1 MQSFQRGA
9 FQWDTGLHYV
19 GGLDED
25 MPLGQI
31 FRELNLMELPWIRL
45 DDDAFDRITMPAG
58 QFTFSCGYERFAEN
72 LARQFPHQREALH
85 RYAAMLQQT
94 AATVTDGLVLGA
106 ATGSSVSG
114 AATGSLVS
122 GAATG
127 SSVSGAPNSA
137 TGSSVLG
144 APNSPSTPTILNTP
158 TPNTPNPSA
167 LESLGQGAWPYLEQ
181 TFSDPILRQVVSAA
195 AMRLELRRETLP
207 LFTFAHNNAGY
218 IRSAWRL
225 AAPGNAL
232 VDKLIS
238 ELQQAGGRIL
248 THTEVV
254 QITEAHGHV
263 SGCIT
268 SDGTHHTAQ
277 IVISGTHPAVTMQ
290 MAEGCKTIRPSFKR
304 RILRLPNTSGML
316 TVQLLLRPGVIPYFN
331 RNEYVYTHN
340 DVWDLD
346 TDTSRRGILISC
358 RPSTTDAPFTRQIDI
373 LSPMAWEQVAQ
384 WADTTIGHRPESY
397 RRFKDEQAQAC
408 IELAATIIPHLEEA
422 ISAIY
427 ISTPLTY
434 RDYNH
439 SPEGSAFGI
448 RKDYHTPLLSFLS
461 PITPLPGLYL
471 NGQSLMVHGIEGT
484 TLTAATGRL
493 VSGSRTL

>member
-1 MQSFQRGA
+1 
-9 FQWDTGLHYV
+9 
-19 GGLDED
+19 

-72 LARQFPHQREALH
+72 LARQFPHQRKALH
-85 RYAAMLQQT
+85 RYAAMLKQT
-94 AATVTDGLVLGA
+94 ATA
-106 ATGSSVSG
+106 
-114 AATGSLVS
+114 
-122 GAATG
+122 
-127 SSVSGAPNSA
+127 A

-144 APNSPSTPTILNTP
+144 AATVTDGSISDAPNTSSTPNSTNTP

-238 ELQQAGGRIL
+238 ELQQAGGHIL

-268 SDGTHHTAQ
+268 RDGTHHTAQ
-277 IVISGTHPAVTMQ
+277 IVIAGTHPAVTMQ

-304 RILRLPNTSGML
+304 RLLRLPNTSGML
-316 TVQLLLRPGVIPYFN
+316 TVQLLLRPGMIPYFN

-373 LSPMAWEQVAQ
+373 LSPMAWDKVAQ

-397 RRFKDEQAQAC
+397 RRFKAQQAQAC
-408 IELAATIIPHLEEA
+408 ISLAATVIPHLEEA
-422 ISAIY
+422 ISNIY

-493 VSGSRTL
+493 VSASQRL

>member
-1 MQSFQRGA
+1 MQSFQRGGL
-9 FQWDTGLHYV
+9 QWDTGLHYV

-25 MPLGQI
+25 MPLGRI
-31 FRELNLMELPWIRL
+31 FRELHLMELPWMPL
-45 DDDAFDRITMPAG
+45 DKDAFDRITMPAG

-72 LARQFPHQREALH
+72 LAHHFPHQREALH
-85 RYAAMLQQT
+85 RYAAMLRHT
-94 AATVTDGLVLGA
+94 
-106 ATGSSVSG
+106 
-114 AATGSLVS
+114 AATGSLVLD
-122 GAATG
+122 
-127 SSVSGAPNSA
+127 APN
-137 TGSSVLG
+137 
-144 APNSPSTPTILNTP
+144 I
-158 TPNTPNPSA
+158 PNTPNTSNAPHALLSPNSFHSPNTPNAVTDGSNSTLSNTPNTSQPSA
-167 LESLGQGAWPYLEQ
+167 LEMLSQGAWPYLEQ

-207 LFTFAHNNAGY
+207 LFTFAHNNASY

-238 ELQQAGGRIL
+238 ELKRAGGRIL

-254 QITEAHGHV
+254 QITEADGHV
-263 SGCIT
+263 SGCVT
-268 SDGTHHTAQ
+268 RDGTHHAAQ

-290 MAEGCKTIRPSFKR
+290 MAEGCKSLRPSYKR
-304 RILRLPNTSGML
+304 RILRLPNTAGML

-346 TDTSRRGILISC
+346 SSTSRRGILISC
-358 RPSTTDAPFTRQIDI
+358 RPSATDAPYTRQIDI
-373 LSPMAWEQVAQ
+373 LSPMAWDRVAQ

-397 RRFKDEQAQAC
+397 LRFKDEQAQAC
-408 IELAATIIPHLEEA
+408 IELAATIIPQLEEA

-427 ISTPLTY
+427 VSTPLTY
-434 RDYNH
+434 RDYNL

-448 RKDYHTPLLSFLS
+448 RKDYHAPLLCTLS
-461 PITPLPGLYL
+461 PVTPLPGLYL
-471 NGQSLMVHGIEGT
+471 NGQSLTMHGIEGT
-484 TLTAATGRL
+484 TLTA
-493 VSGSRTL
+493 GSRTFLVSLRRM

>member
-1 MQSFQRGA
+1 MQSFQRGG

-25 MPLGQI
+25 MPLGKV
-31 FRELNLMELPWIRL
+31 FRELNLMELPWLRL
-45 DDDAFDRITMPAG
+45 DNDAFDRITMPAG

-72 LARQFPHQREALH
+72 LAHHFPHQREALH
-85 RYAAMLQQT
+85 RYAAMLRH
-94 AATVTDGLVLGA
+94 TVTDG
-106 ATGSSVSG
+106 
-114 AATGSLVS
+114 
-122 GAATG
+122 
-127 SSVSGAPNSA
+127 
-137 TGSSVLG
+137 SVLG
-144 APNSPSTPTILNTP
+144 APHSPNSPKSST
-158 TPNTPNPSA
+158 TPNTITDGSDSTTPNTSQPSA
-167 LESLGQGAWPYLEQ
+167 LEMLSQGAWPYLEQ

-207 LFTFAHNNAGY
+207 LFTFAHNNASY

-238 ELQQAGGRIL
+238 ELRLAGGRIL

-254 QITEAHGHV
+254 QITEADGHV
-263 SGCIT
+263 SGCVT
-268 SDGTHHTAQ
+268 RDGTHHAAQ

-290 MAEGCKTIRPSFKR
+290 MAEGCKTIRPSFR
-304 RILRLPNTSGML
+304 RRLLRLPNTSGML

-346 TDTSRRGILISC
+346 TSTSRRGILISC
-358 RPSTTDAPFTRQIDI
+358 RPPATDAPYTRQIDI
-373 LSPMAWEQVAQ
+373 LSPMAWDRVAQ

-397 RRFKDEQAQAC
+397 RRFKDEQARAC
-408 IELAATIIPHLEEA
+408 IELAATIIPQLEDA
-422 ISAIY
+422 ISDIY

-434 RDYNH
+434 RDYNL

-461 PITPLPGLYL
+461 PVTPLPGLYL

-484 TLTAATGRL
+484 TLTGASQRL
-493 VSGSRTL
+493 

>member
-1 MQSFQRGA
+1 MATSKVIIIGSGLGSLVSAVLLQRRGYDVTVIERQLHPGGCMQSFQRGA

-31 FRELNLMELPWIRL
+31 FRELNLMDLPWIRL

-85 RYAAMLQQT
+85 RYATMLKHT
-94 AATVTDGLVLGA
+94 AT
-106 ATGSSVSG
+106 ATGG
-114 AATGSLVS
+114 
-122 GAATG
+122 
-127 SSVSGAPNSA
+127 
-137 TGSSVLG
+137 SVLG
-144 APNSPSTPTILNTP
+144 APNTHSTPSIPNTPNSPSI
-158 TPNTPNPSA
+158 PNTPNPSA

-254 QITEAHGHV
+254 QITEANGHV
-263 SGCIT
+263 NGCIT
-268 SDGTHHTAQ
+268 RDGTHHTAQ
-277 IVISGTHPAVTMQ
+277 IVIAGTHPAVTMQ

-316 TVQLLLRPGVIPYFN
+316 TVQLLLRPGMIPYFN

-358 RPSTTDAPFTRQIDI
+358 RPSTTDDPYTRQIDI
-373 LSPMAWEQVAQ
+373 LSPMAWDQVAQ

-397 RRFKDEQAQAC
+397 RRFKAKQAQAC
-408 IELAATIIPHLEEA
+408 ISLAATVIPHLEEA
-422 ISAIY
+422 ISDIY

-439 SPEGSAFGI
+439 SPQGSAFGI

-484 TLTAATGRL
+484 TLTGVSQRL
-493 VSGSRTL
+493 